1 MRKLGFITLIVFL
14 INTNIYS
21 QVKSVEQN
29 NGKIADSLYNAK
41 SYNLAIK
48 YYLKLAEN
56 SDFQNKK
63 SSAYYNASCCLS
75 LESKKD
81 SAIIILKK
89 AIRNGYDDK
98 KNLVKDTD
106 LINLHSEKEWKKIVK
121 NLKESNKKLN
131 DDPRK
136 VKFYSSDIDNFW
148 FAYKTALRDTINRK
162 KIFKK
167 LYFEKASLGMK
178 DYMGFKVS
186 SIDKFIET
194 TNSYPKF
201 YATIENKTKEIEER
215 KQDFLKSFLK
225 LKEIYSQAKFPDVYF
240 VIGAFTSGGTVSKNG
255 LLIGI
260 NQYCIDKEVDQTEFN
275 FQIKSR
281 MSDWSNLPNVIAH
294 ELIHYQQDGLLNEKT
309 TLCYAIKEG
318 MADFIGE
325 LISGKNANPDLY
337 KWAKGREKSI
347 WTKFKNDIY
356 LDKYDN
362 WIANSQQS
370 TPENFPDQ
378 GYWIGYQICKSY
390 YENATD
396 KKIAID
402 EMLNIKDYKKF
413 LEKSK
418 WESKIETYK

>member
-1 MRKLGFITLIVFL
+1 MKKLGFITLIVFS
-14 INTNIYS
+14 INTIIYC
-21 QVKSVEQN
+21 QTKSVVQN
-29 NGKIADSLYNAK
+29 IDKIADSLYSANN
-41 SYNLAIK
+41 YNLAIK
-48 YYLKLAEN
+48 YYLKLADN
-56 SDFQNKK
+56 SDFNNKK

-89 AIRNGYDDK
+89 AIKNGYNDK
-98 KNLVKDTD
+98 ENLLKDTD
-106 LINLHSEKEWKKIVK
+106 LMNLHSEIEWKKIVAT
-121 NLKESNKKLN
+121 LKESDKKLN
-131 DDPRK
+131 SNPKK
-136 VKFYSSDIDNFW
+136 VKFFSSDVKNFW
-148 FAYKTALRDTINRK
+148 TAYKAASKDTINKK
-162 KIFKK
+162 KIFGK
-167 LYFEKASLGMK
+167 LYFEKASLGMI
-178 DYMGFKVS
+178 DYMGLKVS
-186 SIDKFIET
+186 SIDKFIAT

-201 YATIENKTKEIEER
+201 YATIENKTKKIKSREQE
-215 KQDFLKSFLK
+215 FLNSFIK
-225 LKEIYSQAKFPDVYF
+225 LKEIYNQAKFPDVYF
-240 VIGAFTSGGTVSKNG
+240 VIGAFTSGGTVSNNG

-260 NQYCIDKEVDQTEFN
+260 NQYCVSKEVELTEFN

-281 MSDWSNLPNVIAH
+281 MSEWSALPNVIAH
-294 ELIHYQQDGLLNEKT
+294 ELIHYQQDGLEKEKI
-309 TLCYAIKEG
+309 TLCYVVREG

-325 LISGKNANPDLY
+325 LISGQNANPSLHE
-337 KWAKGREKSI
+337 WAKGREKSI
-347 WTKFKNDIY
+347 WAKFKNDMY

-396 KKIAID
+396 KKKAID
-402 EMLNIKDYKKF
+402 EMLNIKDYKIF